1 MLLLIIVMATVV
13 IAGLAAIALA
23 EPHRSRYEVVV
34 WNDDTER
41 RLLYERKLH
50 AGWW

>member
-1 MLLLIIVMATVV
+1 MLLIIVMMTVV
-13 IAGLAAIALA
+13 VIGLAAIALA
-23 EPHRSRYEVVV
+23 EPRPRREVVV

-41 RLLYERKLH
+41 RLLLDRKLH

>member
-1 MLLLIIVMATVV
+1 MLLIIVMATIVV
-13 IAGLAAIALA
+13 IGLAAIALA
-23 EPHRSRYEVVV
+23 EPRRPRQEVVV
-34 WNDDTER
+34 WNDDAER